1 MPQLLSE
8 INSQKFK
15 FWSFISMV
23 LLVFVHGY
31 NLDIRF
37 LQPWTLPGEPMTVT
51 AFTEYLFANGLFR
64 FRIPMLFIISGFLFA
79 MHDGTPHPQR
89 IRKRA
94 RTLLVPYLLWSGA
107 GFLLVLLMEMTVL
120 GRDLIASTR
129 MLQIDEHRIF
139 LQDYTWYEVVGRW
152 IFGPIPYQLWFL
164 RSLFIYNLAY
174 PALRW
179 CVTHSTAKKIL
190 FSLAGFLWLTSISI
204 FFVEGEGLLFFS
216 LGIWIQK
223 SGFNIDKAKPSLHL
237 VLWGSVFVFSA
248 VIKTVAAFYGQD
260 VLGEAIYPALLILH
274 KLTVISGLIAVW
286 YSSTALVQWFMA
298 KRWFVWLSAFS
309 FIIYALHAPL
319 VAFAI
324 EGVFRYVNH
333 IPYYRMIVF
342 FLLPVAIMTMSVI
355 AGAVLRTIAPRFYSL
370 LTGGRG
376 LHFGV

>member
-37 LQPWTLPGEPMTVT
+37 LQPWTIPGEPMTVT

-79 MHDGTPHPQR
+79 MHDQTPHSQR
-89 IRKRA
+89 IKKRA
-94 RTLLVPYLLWSGA
+94 RTLLLPYLLWSGA

-120 GRDLIASTR
+120 GRDLIATTR
-129 MLQIDEHRIF
+129 MLQLDEHRIF
-139 LQDYTWYEVVGRW
+139 LRDYAWYEVLGRW
-152 IFGPIPYQLWFL
+152 IFAPLPYQLWFL
-164 RSLFIYNLAY
+164 RSLFVYNLAY
-174 PALRW
+174 PAIRW
-179 CVTHSTAKKIL
+179 CVAHPVAQKIL
-190 FSLAGFLWLTSISI
+190 FGVAGLMWLSSISL

-216 LGIWIQK
+216 LGVWIQK
-223 SGFNIDKAKPSLHL
+223 NGFNIDRAKPALHPA
-237 VLWGSVFVFSA
+237 LWGSVFVLSA
-248 VIKTVAAFYGQD
+248 VIKTAAAFYGQD
-260 VLGEAIYPALLILH
+260 VLGEAISPALLILH
-274 KLTVISGLIAVW
+274 KLTVVSGLIAVW
-286 YSSTALVQWFMA
+286 YSSTGLVQWFMS

-309 FIIYALHAPL
+309 FIIYAVHAPL
-319 VAFAI
+319 VVFAI

-333 IPYYRMIVF
+333 LPYYRILTF
-342 FLLPVAIMTMSVI
+342 IILPSILILGSVLFGTMLRKFSPKAYSV
-355 AGAVLRTIAPRFYSL
+355 

-376 LHFGV
+376 LQ

>member
-1 MPQLLSE
+1 MPQLLSD

-15 FWSFISMV
+15 FWSFLSMV

-37 LQPWTLPGEPMTVT
+37 LQPWTVPGEPMTVT

-79 MHDGTPHPQR
+79 MHDQTPHPQR
-89 IRKRA
+89 IKKRA

-120 GRDLIASTR
+120 GRDLIATTR
-129 MLQIDEHRIF
+129 MVQIDEHRIF
-139 LQDYTWYEVVGRW
+139 LRDYAWYEVLGRW

-179 CVTHSTAKKIL
+179 CVTHSTAQKFL
-190 FSLAGFLWLTSISI
+190 FGFAGLLWLTSMNIL
-204 FFVEGEGLLFFS
+204 FVEGEGLLFFS
-216 LGIWIQK
+216 LGVWIQK
-223 SGFNIDKAKPSLHL
+223 KGFNIDGPKPLFHPA
-237 VLWGSVFVFSA
+237 VWGSVFILSA
-248 VIKTVAAFYGQD
+248 VTKTVAAFYGKT
-260 VLGEAIYPALLILH
+260 VLGDAVFPVLLVLH

-286 YSSTALVQWFMA
+286 YGSTGLVQWFMA

-309 FIIYALHAPL
+309 FIIYAVHAPL

-333 IPYYRMIVF
+333 VPYYRMLTFIV
-342 FLLPVAIMTMSVI
+342 LPVVLIGVSVLL
-355 AGAVLRTIAPRFYSL
+355 GALLRRVSPGIYGV

-376 LHFGV
+376 L

>member
-1 MPQLLSE
+1 MPLPLTE
-8 INSQKFK
+8 INSKKFR
-15 FWSFISMV
+15 FWSFVSMV

-31 NLDIRF
+31 NLDIRY
-37 LQPWTLPGEPMTVT
+37 LQPWTVPGEPMTFT
-51 AFTEYLFANGLFR
+51 AFTEYLLANGLFR

-89 IRKRA
+89 IKKRV

-120 GRDLIASTR
+120 GRDLIATTR

-139 LQDYTWYEVVGRW
+139 LRDYTWYEVAGRW

-174 PALRW
+174 PVLRW
-179 CVTHSTAKKIL
+179 CVTHPVAQKIL
-190 FSLAGFLWLTSISI
+190 FSFAVLLWFSSVNIL
-204 FFVEGEGLLFFS
+204 FVEGEGLLFFS

-223 SGFNIDKAKPSLHL
+223 SGFDIDHAKPALRPA
-237 VLWGSVFVFSA
+237 VWGSIFIVSA
-248 VIKTVAAFYGQD
+248 VSKTVTAFFGQPL
-260 VLGEAIYPALLILH
+260 LGEAVFPVLLVLH

-286 YSSTALVQWFMA
+286 YSSTGLVQWCMA
-298 KRWFVWLSAFS
+298 KRWFVQLSAFS
-309 FIIYALHAPL
+309 FIIYAVHAPL

-324 EGVFRYVNH
+324 EGVFRYVSG
-333 IPYYRMIVF
+333 IPYYRMLTFIV
-342 FLLPVAIMTMSVI
+342 LPVLLIGVSVLF
-355 AGAVLRTIAPRFYSL
+355 GALLRKVSPRIYGV

-376 LHFGV
+376 L

>member
-8 INSQKFK
+8 INSHKFK
-15 FWSFISMV
+15 FWSFVSMV

-37 LQPWTLPGEPMTVT
+37 LHPWTIPGEPMTVT

-89 IRKRA
+89 IKKRA

-120 GRDLIASTR
+120 GRDLIVTTR

-139 LQDYTWYEVVGRW
+139 LRDYAWYEVAGRW

-179 CVTHSTAKKIL
+179 CIAHSAAQKFF
-190 FSLAGFLWLTSISI
+190 FSIAGFMWLTSISI

-223 SGFNIDKAKPSLHL
+223 HGFNIDSAKPALHPA
-237 VLWGSVFVFSA
+237 LWGTVFVLSA
-248 VIKTVAAFYGQD
+248 VIKTAAAFYGQSI
-260 VLGEAIYPALLILH
+260 LGEAIYPVLLILH

-286 YSSTALVQWFMA
+286 YSSTGLVHWFMS

-309 FIIYALHAPL
+309 FIIYAVHAPL
-319 VAFAI
+319 IAFAI
-324 EGVFRYVNH
+324 EGVFRYVNDV
-333 IPYYRMIVF
+333 PYYRILTFIV
-342 FLLPVAIMTMSVI
+342 LPVLLIGASVLF
-355 AGAVLRTIAPRFYSL
+355 GALLRRVSPGLYGIF
-370 LTGGRG
+370 TGGRG
-376 LHFGV
+376 L